1 MSDNLDFILRA
12 RKAKQATDKAMA
24 GIRKKY
30 GLNKM
35 QTEILVYLMQNPG
48 SPASAFVKEM
58 GFNKGAVSVGMDDL
72 VSGGYVTL
80 NQDNRDH
87 RYANAF
93 VTEKALP
100 VFKDLEKIEK
110 KFEKLLLAGISKAE
124 IAALRKTAA
133 KICRNFDKLD
143 L

>member
-12 RKAKQATDKAMA
+12 RKAKQVSDKAMA

-110 KFEKLLLAGISKAE
+110 KFEKLLLEGISKEE
-124 IAALRKTAA
+124 IAALRKMAD
-133 KICRNFDKLD
+133 KISRNFDKLD

>member
-12 RKAKQATDKAMA
+12 RKAKQASDTAMA

-35 QTEILVYLMQNPG
+35 QAEILVYLMQKPG
-48 SPASAFVKEM
+48 SPASAFVKEL

-72 VSGGYVTL
+72 VSGGDVTL
-80 NQDNRDH
+80 KQDNMDH

-110 KFEKLLLAGISKAE
+110 KAEKLLLAGISKEE
-124 IAALRKTAA
+124 IAAFRKTAA
-133 KICRNFDKLD
+133 KICKNFEKLD
-143 L
+143 I